1 VEDVIHFLGEVEE
14 LEFASGIADACEAAD
29 EFSDTGAVEVV
40 DAVEVQD
47 NLFLAFGDQTAD
59 GVTEY
64 VNLFAEDDASGDVED
79 GDVGDFAGGYLQG
92 HGSGC

>member
-1 VEDVIHFLGEVEE
+1 
-14 LEFASGIADACEAAD
+14 
-29 EFSDTGAVEVV
+29 
-40 DAVEVQD
+40 
-47 NLFLAFGDQTAD
+47 
-59 GVTEY
+59 